1 MFLDIYKEN
10 FEKDFIQQY
19 KIILDDWIPTSSTIV
34 IAVQDTYVFFSSG
47 YDQIKIN
54 VGDKVQENSIA
65 QKVLTTRKKTDA
77 MIDHSLFGTPYYG
90 IGYPIEIAQ
99 QPAALVIVPPP
110 NFIKAKQ
117 EPYQFLTGKQ
127 KEDWI
132 PVPIHDINY
141 IESLQ
146 KRTWFYVNGEQFKT
160 TTTLKELQTRLP
172 NIFIRIHRSYII
184 NIHYIKKITRD
195 LSSNFIVIL
204 KNGTELPISQSYI
217 NHLRTVLE
225 F

>member
-1 MFLDIYKEN
+1 MD
-10 FEKDFIQQY
+10 FEKELTQQY
-19 KIILDDWIPTSSTIV
+19 NNILEDWIPTSSSIA
-34 IAVQDTYVFFSSG
+34 IAVHDTYIFFSSG
-47 YDQIKIN
+47 HEQIKIS
-54 VGDKVQENSIA
+54 VGEKVQEDSIA
-65 QKVLTTRKKTDA
+65 QKVLATRKKTDA
-77 MIDHSLFGTPYYG
+77 IIDHSLFGTPYYG

-99 QPAALVIVPPP
+99 QHAALVIVPPP

-117 EPYQFLTGKQ
+117 GPYQFLTGKQ

-132 PVPIHDINY
+132 PVPIHEINY

-184 NIHYIKKITRD
+184 NIYFIKKITRD
-195 LSSNFIVIL
+195 LSSNFLVVL

-217 NHLRTVLE
+217 NNLRTVLE

>member
-1 MFLDIYKEN
+1 MDIN
-10 FEKDFIQQY
+10 GRDFEKEIIQQY
-19 KIILDDWIPTSSTIV
+19 KVILEDWVPTSSTIV

-47 YDQIKIN
+47 YDQLKIS
-54 VGDKVQENSIA
+54 VGEKVHENSIA
-65 QKVLTTRKKTDA
+65 LKVLTTRKKTDA
-77 MIDHSLFGTPYYG
+77 IIDHTLFGTPYYG

-99 QPAALVIVPPP
+99 QPAALVIVPPT
-110 NFIKAKQ
+110 NVITAKQ
-117 EPYQFLTGKQ
+117 GLYQFLTGKQ

-132 PVPIHDINY
+132 PVPIQNINY

-172 NIFIRIHRSYII
+172 NTFIRIHRSYII

-195 LSSNFIVIL
+195 LSSNFLVVL

>member
-1 MFLDIYKEN
+1 MFLDINKED

-19 KIILDDWIPTSSTIV
+19 KNILEDWIPTASSIA

-47 YDQIKIN
+47 HDQLKISL
-54 VGDKVQENSIA
+54 GEKVHENSIA
-65 QKVLTTRKKTDA
+65 KKVLTTRKKTNA
-77 MIDHSLFGTPYYG
+77 IIDHSLFDTPYYG
-90 IGYPIEIAQ
+90 IGYPIEIKQ
-99 QPAALVIVPPP
+99 QEAALVIVPPP
-110 NFIKAKQ
+110 NFIKEKQ
-117 EPYQFLTGKQ
+117 GPYQFLTGKQ
-127 KEDWI
+127 EEDWI
-132 PVPIHDINY
+132 PVPIQDINY

-172 NIFIRIHRSYII
+172 NIFIRIHRSYIV
-184 NIHYIKKITRD
+184 NIYYIKKITRD
-195 LSSNFIVIL
+195 LSSNFLIVL

-217 NHLRTVLE
+217 NQLRTVLE

>member
-1 MFLDIYKEN
+1 MFLDINKED

-34 IAVQDTYVFFSSG
+34 IAVQDTYVFFSLG
-47 YDQIKIN
+47 YDQIKIS

-77 MIDHSLFGTPYYG
+77 IIDHSLFGTPYYG

-195 LSSNFIVIL
+195 LSSNFLVVL

>member
-1 MFLDIYKEN
+1 MD
-10 FEKDFIQQY
+10 FEKDLIQQY
-19 KIILDDWIPTSSTIV
+19 KIILEDWIPTSSSIA
-34 IAVQDTYVFFSSG
+34 IAVHDTYVFFSSG
-47 YDQIKIN
+47 HDQIKIN
-54 VGDKVQENSIA
+54 VGEKVQESSIA
-65 QKVLTTRKKTDA
+65 HKVLTTRKKIDA
-77 MIDHSLFGTPYYG
+77 IIDDSLFGTPYYG

-99 QPAALVIVPPP
+99 QRAALIIVPPP

-117 EPYQFLTGKQ
+117 GPYQFLTGKQ

-132 PVPIHDINY
+132 PVPIHEINY

-160 TTTLKELQTRLP
+160 TITLKELQTRLP

-184 NIHYIKKITRD
+184 NIHYIKKISRD
-195 LSSNFIVIL
+195 LSSNFLVVL
-204 KNGTELPISQSYI
+204 KNGIELPISQSYI
-217 NHLRTVLE
+217 NNLRAVLE

>member
-1 MFLDIYKEN
+1 MDKN
-10 FEKDFIQQY
+10 GKDFEKELIQQY
-19 KIILDDWIPTSSTIV
+19 KIILEDWIPTSSSIL
-34 IAVQDTYVFFSSG
+34 IAIQDKYVFLSSG
-47 YDQIKIN
+47 HDQLKIS
-54 VGDKVQENSIA
+54 VGEKVQENSIA

-77 MIDHSLFGTPYYG
+77 IIDHSLFGTPYYG

-110 NFIKAKQ
+110 NFIKANQ

-132 PVPIHDINY
+132 PVPIQDINY

-195 LSSNFIVIL
+195 LSSNFLVVL